1 MYIHKNIFI
10 YVLTHIYINEKIN
23 YSDLLVYEDEGADE
37 VWQPGGEQHHRHHQQ
52 VGGPPRLADR
62 EIISTFQLP
71 FVGCEIL
78 FHFVSFF
85 VFLHRCRR
93 MTA

>member
-1 MYIHKNIFI
+1 MNFSSKLFY
-10 YVLTHIYINEKIN
+10 IYIFSYENEIN

-62 EIISTFQLP
+62 ETGELYQL
-71 FVGCEIL
+71 FN
-78 FHFVSFF
+78 
-85 VFLHRCRR
+85 FLS
-93 MTA
+93 